1 MRPTKDLSAEIKNEQ
16 RALSNYASA
25 YDPEIRS
32 LLGKLNERL
41 VQATNEFS
49 VALFQ
54 KLSEDK
60 SALKIL
66 KHLTSDECVSLQH
79 AHAEHLCQLL
89 SPEAMADTHFTRA
102 TEIGRIHE
110 LVGLRLYM
118 LFDTYHL
125 FQREM
130 QDCLGRLDLTL
141 HQRERLELAIQQRLI
156 LDLEGQITSH
166 YEVDAETVVFLQRLD
181 LQIQTSNNLPDL
193 LRNAVSVI
201 TGIHGVAAGLFLRP
215 NINGCLQIEVA
226 EGQFGPAYA
235 ELIDQRKVSQIHIA
249 RDVPE
254 GQGPGGQAW
263 RTGQIVTVDSAES
276 ISELA
281 PWASAWEQLGFRS
294 SATVPLLD
302 HNERPFALLAI
313 YSLWRGVFAT
323 PSSQLVLHY
332 IQQAL
337 SHAVMRYELGETVP
351 IRRRNAL
358 CRLLEEGSVEML
370 YQPVVDLKTGDLH
383 CVEVLAR
390 LREQSGSLILPGT
403 FLRAF
408 GKSDLLRLFRLVME
422 RAGEAFTVW
431 RDHGLEIPVSINLP
445 PDGLIDDSYMEVL
458 FNALDR
464 GPLTVQNLR
473 FEILE
478 TRDPLNLDKRDA
490 RIMELRR
497 AGIAIL
503 QDDLGSGHSSL
514 LRMEHIPFD
523 GVKIDQGLVRGAM
536 KHPQRVVEFICH
548 LTRLAHGFSLGVT
561 VEGLENAGLVEAAAV
576 LGADRGQ
583 GFDLGRPMTASEVLS
598 WREHCSYTV
607 DPQHPKTPFGVLAQY
622 FLWDQQLSA
631 LSRFPNLIEPFV
643 RDPSGLPSI
652 ADSSLLGTASA
663 GLLQSRIDEALASAL
678 KSPGSK
684 RYERSKRL
692 LIETLS
698 ELCLVPEVSGRGA
711 QMVAKRRHGSKA
723 MPKQRRL

>member
-1 MRPTKDLSAEIKNEQ
+1 MRLMKDPSVEVKNEQ

-25 YDPEIRS
+25 YDPEIRG
-32 LLGKLNERL
+32 LLEKLNAPL
-41 VQATNEFS
+41 VRATNEFS

-54 KLSEDK
+54 KLSEDD

-66 KHLTSDECVSLQH
+66 KHLTPDECVSLQH
-79 AHAEHLCQLL
+79 AHAAHLCELL
-89 SPEAMADTHFTRA
+89 SPEATTDTHFTRA
-102 TEIGRIHE
+102 AEIGRIHE

-130 QDCLGRLDLTL
+130 QDCLGGLDLTL
-141 HQRERLELAIQQRLI
+141 RQRERLELAIQQRLI

-166 YEVDAETVVFLQRLD
+166 YEVDAETVDFLRRLD
-181 LQIQTSNNLPDL
+181 LEIEKSNSLPDL

-201 TGIHGVAAGLFLRP
+201 AGIHGVAAGLFLRP
-215 NINGCLQIEVA
+215 DLNGCLQIEVA
-226 EGQFGPAYA
+226 EGRLGPTYA
-235 ELIDQRKVSQIHIA
+235 ELIDQRKASQIHTA

-254 GQGPGGQAW
+254 GQGPGGRAW

-276 ISELA
+276 TSELA

-302 HNERPFALLAI
+302 HNERPFALLSI
-313 YSLWRGVFAT
+313 YSLWRGIFAT

-332 IQQAL
+332 VQQAL
-337 SHAVMRYELGETVP
+337 SHAVMRYELGEAVP

-358 CRLLEEGSVEML
+358 CRLLEKGSVEML
-370 YQPVVDLKTGDLH
+370 YQPIVDLKTGDLY
-383 CVEVLAR
+383 CVEALAR
-390 LREQSGSLILPGT
+390 LREQSGSLIPPGS

-408 GKSDLLRLFRLVME
+408 GKSDFLRLFRIAME
-422 RAGEAFTVW
+422 QAGEAFALW

-445 PDGLIDDSYMEVL
+445 PDGLINDSYMEVL
-458 FNALDR
+458 FNALER
-464 GPLTVQNLR
+464 GPLSARNLR

-536 KHPQRVVEFICH
+536 KHPLRALEFICH
-548 LTRLAHGFSLGVT
+548 LTRLAHGFGLEVT
-561 VEGLENAGLVEAAAV
+561 VEGLEGIGLVEAAAV
-576 LGADRGQ
+576 LGANRGQ
-583 GFDLGRPMTASEVLS
+583 GFDLGRPMTASELLL
-598 WREHCSYTV
+598 WQERFNYTV

-631 LSRFPNLIEPFV
+631 LSRCPKLVEPFV
-643 RDPSGLPSI
+643 RDRSGLPSF
-652 ADSSLLGTASA
+652 ADNSALDTASA
-663 GLLQSRIDEALASAL
+663 GSLQSRIDEVFANALRG
-678 KSPGSK
+678 PGSK
-684 RYERSKRL
+684 RYERSKQL

-698 ELCLVPEVSGRGA
+698 ELCLVPEVSGKGA
-711 QMVAKRRHGSKA
+711 QMIARRRRGSKA
-723 MPKQRRL
+723 MSK